1 MRAHKFIF
9 TEFSNVS
16 SYSFTPFVHLNWKRV
31 DLYLPLST
39 RQFGKK
45 CFSLCMRRSSQVLT
59 VTGAMEVGCI
69 LFVYRSLPCLLRS
82 SRVFET
88 RPLTVYILMTFFD
101 NLCLR
106 HTYFL
111 LSLFFQG
118 ILNLFHLNNTC
129 CIYRLFFT
137 GFGNDSLERAL
148 NNVSHLNISI
158 HI

>member
-1 MRAHKFIF
+1 MRKKRTCSRKQYMRVHACAQIYLYRIF
-9 TEFSNVS
+9 KHVKL
-16 SYSFTPFVHLNWKRV
+16 YIFTPFVHLNWKRV

-39 RQFGKK
+39 RHNSVKK

-69 LFVYRSLPCLLRS
+69 LFVYRSLPCLLLS

-101 NLCLR
+101 NMYLR

-118 ILNLFHLNNTC
+118 ILNLF
-129 CIYRLFFT
+129 I
-137 GFGNDSLERAL
+137 SLIWY
-148 NNVSHLNISI
+148 ISPQ
-158 HI
+158 